1 MESVRLKTASLM
13 LSHIADLSLRGAP
26 FATKQSHLKPVRN
39 DNLPEVFEPPGGSR
53 QHVSGRLP
61 R

>member
-13 LSHIADLSLRGAP
+13 LSHIVDLSLRGAP

-39 DNLPEVFEPPGGSR
+39 EEPPWRFSSNLREIG
-53 QHVSGRLP
+53 
-61 R
+61 